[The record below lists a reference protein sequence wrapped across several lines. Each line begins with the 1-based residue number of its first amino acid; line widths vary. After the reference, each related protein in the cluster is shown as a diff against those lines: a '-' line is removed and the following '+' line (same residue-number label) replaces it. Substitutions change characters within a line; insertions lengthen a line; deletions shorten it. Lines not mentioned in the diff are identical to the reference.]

1 MQSLDDGDDFR
12 LPIDHR
18 ITENLDRE
26 GLEMASLDK
35 PIACSNVGFQLLL
48 KMGWRGKGLGRNE
61 QGIVDPV
68 RTEMRDARLGL
79 GKQEEEEWYT
89 AEENVQRRKLEVE
102 VEETEEMAKKR
113 EEEAERVERIRA
125 DVKEIQKVFLC
136 ELCNKQ
142 YKLAS
147 EMETHLSSYDHNHK
161 KRFQDTK
168 KMQQLGVR
176 DERQRREQLREER
189 EMARYAKLVEAQK
202 QQQGN
207 SGLAPAAPAP
217 AAAAPAA
224 AAAIEAAASAAAAP
238 QPAAAATSAIS
249 TDRSAL
255 KFGLSMKSKPGAAK
269 KGFFGKSKPVA
280 PPKKLASV
288 FGAEEDEEEAS

>member
-1 MQSLDDGDDFR
+1 MASVAVVYWREVPVKDYASLDDGDEFR

-89 AEENVQRRKLEVE
+89 AEENVQRKKLEIE
-102 VEETEEMAKKR
+102 VEETEEVAKKR
-113 EEEAERVERIRA
+113 EEVAERVEKIRA
-125 DVKEIQKVFLC
+125 DVKEIQRVFLC

-147 EMETHLSSYDHNHK
+147 EMEMHLSSYDHNHR
-161 KRFQDTK
+161 KRFQETK
-168 KMQQLGVR
+168 KMQQQGVR
-176 DERQRREQLREER
+176 DERQRREQLREEK
-189 EMARYAKLVEAQK
+189 ELARYAKLVISRVVSEERE
-202 QQQGN
+202 
-207 SGLAPAAPAP
+207 LACY
-217 AAAAPAA
+217 
-224 AAAIEAAASAAAAP
+224 
-238 QPAAAATSAIS
+238 
-249 TDRSAL
+249 
-255 KFGLSMKSKPGAAK
+255 AK
-269 KGFFGKSKPVA
+269 
-280 PPKKLASV
+280 L
-288 FGAEEDEEEAS
+288 